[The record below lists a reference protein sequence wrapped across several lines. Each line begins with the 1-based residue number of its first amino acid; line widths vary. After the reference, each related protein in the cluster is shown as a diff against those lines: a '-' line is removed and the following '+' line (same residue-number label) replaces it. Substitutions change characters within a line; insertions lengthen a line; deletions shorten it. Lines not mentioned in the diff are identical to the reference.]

1 MEILSDVSASS
12 ALVWA
17 TIEAEK
23 AFGGVSY
30 QKDWQSKVE
39 NIIIPPFSMT
49 VRDIEGG
56 KDDFLQRRKKQQ
68 PLKTIP
74 PPSACNLDNAF
85 LADRITSL
93 QKRALLGRWHFPD
106 MGDSQMHLWLGK
118 QWNHLLGYIP
128 KFVRLMKD

>member
-23 AFGGVSY
+23 AFGGVTC
-30 QKDWQSKVE
+30 QKDWQSEME
-39 NIIIPPFSMT
+39 NIVIPPSTMT
-49 VRDIEGG
+49 TRDIEGG
-56 KDDFLQRRKKQQ
+56 GDDFSRRTKKQL

-74 PPSACNLDNAF
+74 PPSTCNIDSAF

-93 QKRALLGRWHFPD
+93 QKIALVDHWHFPD
-106 MGDSQMHLWLGK
+106 MGDSQMCLWLGK
-118 QWNHLLGYIP
+118 
-128 KFVRLMKD
+128 